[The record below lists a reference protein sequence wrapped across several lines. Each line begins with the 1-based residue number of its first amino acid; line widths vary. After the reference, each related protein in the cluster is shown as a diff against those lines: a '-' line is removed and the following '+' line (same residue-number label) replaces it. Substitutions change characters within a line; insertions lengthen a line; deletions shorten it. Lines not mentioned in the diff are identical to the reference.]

1 MKVWILFNRYND
13 TIEGVYTEAGRA
25 QMDDELLIEARQH
38 LAAANEKLALEIAE
52 LKDMRKPY
60 ITEAEILLD
69 TEATAKEAN
78 NTNTLKSV
86 RKQRKVL
93 LKQAERLTFDIK
105 RREEKILASQRMLKE
120 EVLHNYG
127 RPYYWEEFYINGE

>member
-25 QMDDELLIEARQH
+25 QMDDELLIEARQR

-69 TEATAKEAN
+69 TEAAAKEAN
-78 NTNTLKSV
+78 NTNTLKNV